1 MAGTHNQQVLA
12 EHKARFEN
20 RVSGG
25 RQFNKLLR
33 EMGAEPNRFVEDP
46 RDGRRWWIYI
56 TMPENVRDTFDL
68 HLEVLCLS
76 ASYDRVEPRTLDTI
90 AERLR
95 KGEARL
101 DPDFAILLT
110 PDAGAENL
118 VRRRRGQLPI
128 LTIDSSELLGHGARI
143 GLRQRIARIMVTQ
156 DHYDLTKPITE
167 PAAFYGRRTEVRDI
181 DFALDRGQSV
191 GIFGLR
197 KAGKTSL
204 LNFVEN
210 HRADKDRPVVRLDIS
225 GLTAEMFQLNLLQKC
240 HELLRAGGAPAPRLA
255 TLTRDGLPNTA
266 ASLSTYWLNDL
277 DALLD
282 GLPGRLELFVD
293 EIDQAWPGRSN
304 LEEDEA
310 RAFMRCLIQLRGVVQ
325 RREAGGKEGI
335 GLVCAGVDPA
345 IFERPLLDGKDNL
358 LYKFV
363 RLSFLS
369 PMKKDEMQEMVRSL
383 GKRMGLRY
391 RDHETI
397 DFLYHEF
404 GGHPL
409 LTRKACSAAT
419 RKRPTDE
426 IPWHVTL
433 EALRE
438 ALEQRGPN
446 TPRTEV
452 SDVLDSFTDWFG
464 DEAAMLPLLWSKDA
478 SEQRD
483 AREWAESEPEMAAH
497 LVLYGI
503 TDEKWA
509 PRINAMRDLVLK

>member
-1 MAGTHNQQVLA
+1 
-12 EHKARFEN
+12 
-20 RVSGG
+20 
-25 RQFNKLLR
+25 
-33 EMGAEPNRFVEDP
+33 
-46 RDGRRWWIYI
+46 
-56 TMPENVRDTFDL
+56 
-68 HLEVLCLS
+68 
-76 ASYDRVEPRTLDTI
+76 
-90 AERLR
+90 
-95 KGEARL
+95 
-101 DPDFAILLT
+101 
-110 PDAGAENL
+110 
-118 VRRRRGQLPI
+118 
-128 LTIDSSELLGHGARI
+128 
-143 GLRQRIARIMVTQ
+143 
-156 DHYDLTKPITE
+156 
-167 PAAFYGRRTEVRDI
+167 
-181 DFALDRGQSV
+181 
-191 GIFGLR
+191 
-197 KAGKTSL
+197 
-204 LNFVEN
+204 
-210 HRADKDRPVVRLDIS
+210 
-225 GLTAEMFQLNLLQKC
+225 
-240 HELLRAGGAPAPRLA
+240 
-255 TLTRDGLPNTA
+255 
-266 ASLSTYWLNDL
+266 STYWLNDL

-310 RAFMRCLIQLRGVVQ
+310 RALMRCLIQLRGVVQ

-369 PMKKDEMQEMVRSL
+369 PMKKEEMQEMVRSL

-438 ALEQRGPN
+438 ALEQR
-446 TPRTEV
+446 
-452 SDVLDSFTDWFG
+452 
-464 DEAAMLPLLWSKDA
+464 
-478 SEQRD
+478 
-483 AREWAESEPEMAAH
+483 
-497 LVLYGI
+497 
-503 TDEKWA
+503 
-509 PRINAMRDLVLK
+509 